1 MAEHEAYEPTV
12 LVTGFGQFLD
22 IRINP
27 SWEIASLLPS
37 TINGVR
43 IIVHPEPL
51 KAEYHSLLEVHK
63 ILEKHRPDVVIH
75 MGLAA
80 DREYFAIEKGAERDG
95 YHEIPDEKRKVFTRA
110 ETKKVWGKSPARLES
125 TLDLEDILRMWKTNL
140 NSSAGKFKG
149 KDKAIADV
157 RTSDDV
163 GNYVCG
169 FVYYASL
176 EWFWRKYG
184 PQGRRRVL
192 FFHVPNMQGKDDFER
207 GKDVTTALI
216 KAVSDSW
223 GM

>member
-1 MAEHEAYEPTV
+1 MTETDAHEPTV

-22 IRINP
+22 IKTNP
-27 SWEIASLLPS
+27 SWEIASLLPTS
-37 TINGVR
+37 INGVR
-43 IIVHPEPL
+43 VIVHPDPL
-51 KAEYHSLLEVHK
+51 KAEYHSLLEVHR
-63 ILEKHRPDVVIH
+63 ILEEHQPDVVIH

-80 DREYFAIEKGAERDG
+80 DRDYFALEKSAERDG

-110 ETKKVWGKSPARLES
+110 ETKKVWGKSPTRLES
-125 TLDLEDILRMWKTNL
+125 TLDIEDILRLWKANL
-140 NSSAGKFKG
+140 SMTAGKSKG

-176 EWFWRKYG
+176 EWFWKKYG
-184 PQGRRRVL
+184 PQGERKVL
-192 FFHVPNMQGKDDFER
+192 FFHVPNMHGGDDYER
-207 GKDVTTALI
+207 GKYVAITLI
-216 KAVSDSW
+216 EAVISSC